1 MAAPM
6 DEHATSDISS
16 KTSEKDDKTDV
27 DQSNITKRSWKE
39 KRIHTNCIER
49 ADFACKHNP
58 YVKFMLAAME
68 QIGCPIDPDTHIVCE
83 PCASDSPVNGGF
95 DPINGEI
102 VLCENK
108 SPSQRILSTLLTH
121 ELIHAY
127 DHCRAKVDWTD
138 IRHVACSEIRASSLS
153 GDCSFLSDSL
163 YSWNFRFKNHHQTCV
178 RRRAIGSILAVRN
191 VSREEAEKA
200 VDGVWETCFKD
211 YAPFTTIPRRL
222 ADLKTSSHDQSH
234 DQKHAHQPDR

>member
-6 DEHATSDISS
+6 NDHATSAMPSE
-16 KTSEKDDKTDV
+16 TAEKDERTESS
-27 DQSNITKRSWKE
+27 QSNIDKRSWNERRK
-39 KRIHTNCIER
+39 HLNCIER

-58 YVKFMLAAME
+58 YVKFMLVAME
-68 QIGCPIDPDTHIVCE
+68 QIGCPVDLDTHIVCE

-95 DPINGEI
+95 DPVNGQI

-178 RRRAIGSILAVRN
+178 KRRAIGSILAVRD
-191 VSREEAEKA
+191 VSREVAEKA
-200 VDGVWETCFKD
+200 VDDVWETCFKD
-211 YAPFTTIPRRL
+211 YAPFTCIPRRP
-222 ADLKTSSHDQSH
+222 ADLKSASHDQSH
-234 DQKHAHQPDR
+234 DQKTAFPPKR